1 VRDRQRPL
9 TRDVVVPYGL
19 TTLRLD
25 VAASQRI
32 VRAATRRAHQHN
44 GARRFVEQALFDAL
58 AASARGDAVDSAT
71 VRERTR
77 STDEVRAA
85 LEWMWPVLT
94 PAQLLHDL
102 FGSAALLRLA
112 ARHAFDEE
120 EVARLVRARS
130 ETIDDVRWTDA
141 DIPLLDEALA
151 LLGPKPAR
159 PGHETEELRT
169 FGHIVIDEAQDLT
182 PMALRM
188 ISRRSLNGSITMVG
202 DLAQATGAIA
212 PSSWDDIL
220 AHLPARK
227 PPRVRELT
235 IGYRIPAQSMAL
247 AARVLS
253 VAAPNLV
260 PPRSVREGDVPPIIR
275 RVAGADLAS
284 EVASAVEALL
294 AALGD
299 GSVAVVTPGSL
310 ADFVATALEGRGL
323 AVGRA
328 ARQALDAQVTVV
340 PVALVKGLELDGVVV
355 VEPARIVNEEQQG
368 LRALYV
374 ALTRATKRLVVVHA
388 EPLPDALAE

>member
-1 VRDRQRPL
+1 
-9 TRDVVVPYGL
+9 
-19 TTLRLD
+19 
-25 VAASQRI
+25 
-32 VRAATRRAHQHN
+32 
-44 GARRFVEQALFDAL
+44 
-58 AASARGDAVDSAT
+58 
-71 VRERTR
+71 
-77 STDEVRAA
+77 
-85 LEWMWPVLT
+85 MWPVLT

-112 ARHAFDEE
+112 ARHAFDDD
-120 EVARLVRARS
+120 EVARLVRPRS
-130 ETIDDVRWTDA
+130 ESVDDVRWTDA
-141 DIPLLDEALA
+141 DIPLLDEAFA

-159 PGHETEELRT
+159 PGQETEEIRT
-169 FGHIVIDEAQDLT
+169 YGHIVIDEAQDLT

-220 AHLPARK
+220 AHLPSRK
-227 PPRVRELT
+227 EPRVRELT

-253 VAAPNLV
+253 VAAPTLV
-260 PPRSVREGDVPPIIR
+260 PPRSVREGEVPPIIR
-275 RVAGADLAS
+275 RVGESDLGS

-294 AALGD
+294 VALGD
-299 GSVAVVTPGSL
+299 GSVAVVTPASM
-310 ADFVATALEGRGL
+310 ADLVATTLEGRGL

-328 ARQALDAQVTVV
+328 ARQALEAQVTVV
-340 PVALVKGLELDGVVV
+340 PVGLVKGLELDGVVV
-355 VEPARIVNEEQQG
+355 VEPARIVDEEQQG

-374 ALTRATKRLVVVHA
+374 ALTRATKRLVIVHA